1 MVNRPPDARVYIPRW
16 RNRNF
21 EMLSRRGIFF
31 PTGKSSMNTVKMN
44 SLKRDVLEI
53 AMELKNDPKKT
64 RVFANK
70 LRLRI
75 CKAAFSKEVSDHH
88 WEWYAILTLWPPLEV
103 IKLLEDSIKSAT
115 GLRRAV
121 PLLALLSEEEEVTSS
136 F

>member
-1 MVNRPPDARVYIPRW
+1 
-16 RNRNF
+16 
-21 EMLSRRGIFF
+21 
-31 PTGKSSMNTVKMN
+31 MNTVRIN
-44 SLKRDVLEI
+44 TLKRDVLEI

-75 CKAAFSKEVSDHH
+75 CEATSSKEVSDHH

-115 GLRRAV
+115 RLRRAV

-136 F
+136 P